1 MLRRLL
7 LACALTG
14 SLLLAPAALAPAEA
28 ASKKP
33 AKATKVRATTNTTSL
48 RIRWKRPKRVKVASV
63 CVATSPRAKRC
74 VRSVRT
80 RKTVVTFRKLKANAG
95 TDYYYRIRSHRGG
108 RSSVTSWRRAN
119 LKVGKGPANVA
130 ATRGGSAL
138 YYTWGKATNASSYQI
153 QLATNTSFSG
163 AKSHSRRDRAAK
175 ITGLN
180 GGMTYFARVRGM
192 NGGSIAGPWGPAT
205 RIKLTAAP
213 AHVSVATYN
222 LCGDNKCR
230 TSDSGDWFLRNVPAW
245 ATRKPLAGALARA
258 AKADVIVAQEASTK
272 AAFHTELSG
281 FARGAYKSA
290 RSIYFRSSRFT
301 ALDGGWM
308 TLDDKGKRFATW
320 NLLRDRRTGTAF
332 YIVNAHLE
340 PYKGAK
346 LDQLRS
352 TQTGRLIRRVQAL
365 NGHHLPVVWA
375 GDWNSNKS
383 NANQENYPGGYD
395 APRKR
400 FAAIDV
406 VNSVEQT
413 PYTTN
418 ADLNSANA
426 GIKAPRRSGDHVDA
440 IYVPRSGVRVE
451 SWSMLANFLEGPEG
465 REYATPFPSDHNPL
479 VARLV
484 VATG

>member
-28 ASKKP
+28 AAKKP
-33 AKATKVRATTNTTSL
+33 AKATKVRASSNTTSL
-48 RIRWKRPKRVKVASV
+48 RIRWKRPKGVKVVSV

-95 TDYYYRIRSHRGG
+95 TDFYYRIRSHRGG
-108 RSSVTSWRRAN
+108 RSSVTGWHRAN
-119 LKVGKGPANVA
+119 LKVGKGPANA
-130 ATRGGSAL
+130 PATRSGATL
-138 YYTWGKATNASSYQI
+138 YYTWPRATNASSYQL
-153 QLATNTSFSG
+153 QLATNRGF
-163 AKSHSRRDRAAK
+163 ANARIHSRTARSAK

-180 GGMTYFARVRGM
+180 GGMAYFARVRGV
-192 NGGSIAGPWGPAT
+192 NGPVKGPWGPAT

-230 TSDSGDWFLRNVPAW
+230 TSDSGAWFLRNVPAW
-245 ATRKPLAGALARA
+245 STRKPLAGALARA
-258 AKADVIVAQEASTK
+258 AKADIVVAQEASTK

-281 FARGAYKSA
+281 FSKGAYKSA
-290 RSIYFRSSRFT
+290 RSIYYKRSRFT

-308 TLDDKGKRFATW
+308 TLDDKGRRFATW

-340 PYKGAK
+340 PYKGVT
-346 LDQLRS
+346 LDRLRS
-352 TQTGRLIRRVQAL
+352 TQTGRLIRRIQAL
-365 NGHHLPVVWA
+365 NGHSLPVVWA

-383 NANQENYPGGYD
+383 NGNQENYPGGYD

-400 FAAIDV
+400 FGEAGI

-426 GIKAPRRSGDHVDA
+426 GIKTPRRSGDHVDA
-440 IYVPRSGVRVE
+440 IYVPQRGVKVE